1 MIIKDRNF
9 LIFLCCLTLILV
21 FAFSWQ
27 PGYLD
32 DDSIMYAH
40 AAKGVADSNQWL
52 CFNDPSYGGPFYY
65 HFPLVIWISAI
76 SFKIFGVNVISAS
89 IFSLISCLT
98 AVIAIFYFGKLI
110 KNNWVGLF
118 ASTVFLLINFTP
130 RLAGQCRMDMPVTLF
145 IILSLYFFLKGF
157 QGKKLNYLLFG
168 LFTGIAIMAKDV
180 NGLSPLPI
188 AFIFLFVSR
197 KFKEIINPYFLSA
210 IVLAFLPVSIWIFLE
225 THFYGYSNTI
235 FTKWL
240 HWNFLH
246 LLTNQVF
253 KAPFYYYP
261 REMVKRFPYFV
272 PFFVYGAYLV
282 IKKAVKKESTQALLL
297 VVWMIFIP
305 LAFSFG
311 RQKIHYF
318 IYSMYPA
325 AALLAG
331 IALDSLCNEVRKE
344 KIFKILV
351 ILLVLFG
358 LFRLCFPIRYGKRF
372 FTDVVNAAPIID
384 SVLAKAKPFE
394 FFTYKQADSALVF
407 YCKQL
412 EVTKRMQDL
421 DSLKVELQK
430 EPKNKRFI
438 LLNEGDFNSF
448 EPSIK
453 SKWVALFK
461 FNNNLLIADRLNEN
475 LPIELGDASL
485 P

>member
-1 MIIKDRNF
+1 MMINDKTF
-9 LIFLCCLTLILV
+9 LVLLCCLTLVLV
-21 FAFSWQ
+21 FAFCWQ

-40 AAKGVADSNQWL
+40 AAKEVASSNQWL

-76 SFKIFGVNVISAS
+76 VFKIFGVNVISAS
-89 IFSLISCLT
+89 IFSLISCLG

-110 KNNWVGLF
+110 KNHWVGLF

-145 IILSLYFFLKGF
+145 ITLSLYFFLKGF
-157 QGKKLNYLLFG
+157 LDEKLNYLFFG
-168 LFTGIAIMAKDV
+168 IFTGLAIMAKDV

-188 AFIFLFVSR
+188 AFIFLLVSR
-197 KFKEIINPYFLSA
+197 KFKEIINPYFLLA
-210 IVLAFLPVSIWIFLE
+210 VILAFLPVVSWVLLE
-225 THFYGYSNTI
+225 SHFYGYPETI
-235 FTKWL
+235 FNKWL
-240 HWNFLH
+240 HWNFFH
-246 LLTNQVF
+246 LLSAKHFQ
-253 KAPFYYYP
+253 APFYYYP

-272 PFFVYGAYLV
+272 PFFIYGAYLV
-282 IKKAVKKESTQALLL
+282 IQKALKKESRGSLLL
-297 VVWMIFIP
+297 VVWFIFIP
-305 LAFSFG
+305 FAFSFG

-331 IALDSLCNEVRKE
+331 IAIDKLCNEAKKE

-351 ILLVLFG
+351 ILLVFLG

-372 FTDVVNAAPIID
+372 FTDIVTAAPIID
-384 SVLAKAKPFE
+384 NVLAKAKPFE
-394 FFTYKQADSALVF
+394 FFTYKQDDSALVF

-412 EVTKRMQDL
+412 ETTKRIQDI
-421 DSLKVELQK
+421 DSLKLELQRDS
-430 EPKNKRFI
+430 KNKRFI
-438 LLNEGDFNSF
+438 LLNEEDFNSF
-448 EPSIK
+448 ASSVK
-453 SKWVALFK
+453 NKWVALFR

-475 LPIELGDASL
+475 LPIEIN
-485 P
+485 